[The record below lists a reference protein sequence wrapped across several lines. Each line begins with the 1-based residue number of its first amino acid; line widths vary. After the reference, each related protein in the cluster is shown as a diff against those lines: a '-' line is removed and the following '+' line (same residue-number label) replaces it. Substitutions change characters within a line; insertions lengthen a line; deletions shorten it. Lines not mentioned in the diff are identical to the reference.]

1 MSMTVSLLE
10 KGCLSLLVAAAVSLA
25 LAGPMQ
31 SVYAQEEEATATE
44 EAPAEEEAVAEEAT
58 TEEAAEEPVAEE
70 AAAEEA
76 DLGVGYALDNALLFI
91 AAILV
96 FFMQAGFAMVEAGF
110 NSAKNAVNILFK
122 NSMDICVGVLLF
134 YLIGFGLMYPTS
146 YIGDWAD
153 VSGYFAFGGS
163 GLDGYEAAA
172 DRTFSPEVDWLFQ
185 AVFAATAATIV
196 SGAVAGRM
204 KVAGYLVYSA
214 ILTGLIYPISGYWK
228 WGGGW
233 LMQFGELVDG
243 EWTMAFQ
250 DFAGSAVVH
259 GVGGFAG
266 LAGAIVLGPRLGRFV
281 NGKSVPMP
289 GHSLPIAALGVFIL
303 WFGWYGFNPGSQ
315 LAFQS
320 TGDID
325 ATMHIAVTTTL
336 AAAAGG
342 LCATLLSWFLYGK
355 PDLSMGLNGILGGLV
370 GITACCDCMS
380 NNMAIVVGLV
390 AGGLIVVGIML
401 LDKFQIDD
409 PVGAFPV
416 HGLCGMWGC
425 LAIGI
430 LPNAHLASGA
440 TSLGIQLVGTLAIC
454 GWSFVTMFVLFM
466 AMKSF
471 GILRVSEAEEQKG
484 LDVSEHGMQAYGG
497 AHAMS

>member
-1 MSMTVSLLE
+1 MGKGVLDAPCGDGDVASIAGRGSLLR
-10 KGCLSLLVAAAVSLA
+10 SRHRTPAASA
-25 LAGPMQ
+25 
-31 SVYAQEEEATATE
+31 
-44 EAPAEEEAVAEEAT
+44 EAPA
-58 TEEAAEEPVAEE
+58 TEDV
-70 AAAEEA
+70 
-76 DLGVGYALDNALLFI
+76 DLGVGYALDNAFLFI

-122 NSMDICVGVLLF
+122 NSMDICVGLLLF
-134 YLIGFGLMYPTS
+134 FFFGFGLMYPTS
-146 YIGDWAD
+146 YTGDWD
-153 VSGYFAFGGS
+153 NVSSFFAFGGS
-163 GLDGYEAAA
+163 GLAGYAVSA
-172 DRTFSPEVDWLFQ
+172 DRTFSPEADWFFQ

-204 KVAGYLVYSA
+204 KVGAYLVYSA

-233 LMQFGELVDG
+233 LMQFGEKTADG
-243 EWTMAFQ
+243 WSMGFQ

-281 NGKSVPMP
+281 NGKGIPMP
-289 GHSLPIAALGVFIL
+289 GHSLPLAALGVFIL

-320 TGDID
+320 TSDID
-325 ATMHIAVTTTL
+325 ATMHIAVTTSL
-336 AAAAGG
+336 SAAAGG

-380 NNMAIVVGLV
+380 NHMAIIVGLV
-390 AGGLIVVGIML
+390 AGVLIIAGILL
-401 LDKFQIDD
+401 LDKLQIDD
-409 PVGAFPV
+409 PVGAWPV

-425 LAIGI
+425 MAIGI
-430 LPNAHLASGA
+430 LPNTHLASGA
-440 TSLGIQLVGTLAIC
+440 TSFGIQLTGTLAIC
-454 GWSFVTMFVLFM
+454 AWSFVTMLVLFS
-466 AMKSF
+466 AMKAMGF
-471 GILRVSEAEEQKG
+471 LRVSQADEHQG
-484 LDVSEHGMQAYGG
+484 LDLTEHGMKAYT
-497 AHAMS
+497 AS

>member
-1 MSMTVSLLE
+1 MSFMMSRSHRSLLIAMMM
-10 KGCLSLLVAAAVSLA
+10 SLAAVALSGDFA
-25 LAGPMQ
+25 LAQ
-31 SVYAQEEEATATE
+31 
-44 EAPAEEEAVAEEAT
+44 
-58 TEEAAEEPVAEE
+58 EEAAE
-70 AAAEEA
+70 AAAEAVEA
-76 DLGVGYALDNALLFI
+76 AEAEPVDLGVGYALDNAFLFI
-91 AAILV
+91 AAVMV

-110 NSAKNAVNILFK
+110 NSSKNAVNILFK

-134 YLIGFGLMYPTS
+134 YFIGFGLMYPGS
-146 YIGDWAD
+146 YGVEEVESKW
-153 VSGYFAFGGS
+153 VAFGGV
-163 GLDGYEAAA
+163 GLDGYAVAD

-204 KVAGYLVYSA
+204 KVAGYLIYSA
-214 ILTGLIYPISGYWK
+214 VLTGFIYPISGMWK
-228 WGGGW
+228 WGGGF
-233 LMQFGELVDG
+233 LNAEGFS
-243 EWTMAFQ
+243 

-266 LAGAIVLGPRLGRFV
+266 LAGAIVLGPRLGRYV

-320 TGDID
+320 TSDID
-325 ATMHIAVTTTL
+325 ATMHVAVTTTL
-336 AAAAGG
+336 AAASGG
-342 LCATLLSWFLYGK
+342 LVATLLSWFLFGK

-370 GITACCDCMS
+370 GITACCDVMTY
-380 NNMAIVVGLV
+380 NEAALIIGPV
-390 AGGLIVVGIML
+390 AGALIIGGVLL
-401 LDKFQIDD
+401 LDKLKIDD

-416 HGLCGMWGC
+416 HGLCGVWGC

-430 LPNAHLASGA
+430 LHGDVSSFAV
-440 TSLGIQLVGTLAIC
+440 QLKGTVLIC
-454 GWSFVTMFVLFM
+454 GWAFATMFVLFGALK
-466 AMKSF
+466 AM
-471 GILRVSEAEEQKG
+471 GVLRVTEAEEQKG

-497 AHAMS
+497 TAMAGM